1 MKIYG
6 GKLSPFVM
14 RPVLVS
20 RAKGAAIEP
29 ELFEGGIKS
38 PEYLALC
45 PTGKMPLL
53 VDGDLALPESQVIA
67 DYLDAVLP
75 GPSMVPADA
84 GAATLVRLLVRL
96 VDVYMVPNLGGLF
109 RGRENPA
116 GVPDALK
123 GMGEALGLI
132 EHYRRADDEFA
143 VGNSF
148 SMADAA
154 MIPVFFFLDALAA
167 GMPTAELVA
176 ARPGLA
182 AWWAR
187 AKASAIGAQCVAE
200 QAEGLKAM
208 MAMRA
213 AQG

>member
-1 MKIYG
+1 MILYG

-14 RPVLVS
+14 RPLLVS
-20 RAKGAAIEP
+20 RAKGAEVA
-29 ELFEGGIKS
+29 LASFEGGIKS

-67 DYLDAVLP
+67 DYLDQVLP
-75 GPSMVPADA
+75 GPAMVPADA
-84 GAATLVRLLVRL
+84 RGAAMVRLLTRL
-96 VDVYMVPNLGGLF
+96 VDTYMVPSLGGLF

-116 GVPDALK
+116 GVPAAMQGMADAL
-123 GMGEALGLI
+123 GYI
-132 EHYRRADDEFA
+132 EHYRQAGDEYA
-143 VGNSF
+143 YGNSF
-148 SMADAA
+148 TMADAA
-154 MIPVFFFLDALAA
+154 MIPVFFFLDALD
-167 GMPTAELVA
+167 GPMPTKALVA

-182 AWWAR
+182 GWWDR
-187 AKASAIGAQCVAE
+187 AKASPLGAQAVAE

-208 MAMRA
+208 MAAR

>member
-1 MKIYG
+1 MILYG

-14 RPVLVS
+14 RPLLVS
-20 RAKGAAIEP
+20 RAKGAEVPLAM
-29 ELFEGGIKS
+29 FEGGIKC

-75 GPSMVPADA
+75 GPALLPADPR
-84 GAATLVRLLVRL
+84 AAARVKLLIRLA
-96 VDVYMVPNLGGLF
+96 DVYMVPALGGLF

-123 GMGEALGLI
+123 AMGEALGYI
-132 EHYRRADDEFA
+132 EHYRSADDDFA
-143 VGNSF
+143 VGGSF
-148 SMADAA
+148 TQADAA
-154 MIPVFFFLDALAA
+154 LIPLFFFLDALD
-167 GMPTAELVA
+167 GPMPTKALVA

-182 AWWAR
+182 AWWDRAR
-187 AKASAIGAQCVAE
+187 ASDLGAQAVAE

-208 MAMRA
+208 MAARNA
-213 AQG
+213 